1 MNLSIYSL
9 VSYFYLT
16 PKCVVTTVFSLYL
29 SLLSINEL
37 KIECVFLTYRY
48 PLSFL
53 SFPKKHS

>member
-37 KIECVFLTYRY
+37 KIKCVFLTYRY
-48 PLSFL
+48 PLSFFKL
-53 SFPKKHS
+53 P